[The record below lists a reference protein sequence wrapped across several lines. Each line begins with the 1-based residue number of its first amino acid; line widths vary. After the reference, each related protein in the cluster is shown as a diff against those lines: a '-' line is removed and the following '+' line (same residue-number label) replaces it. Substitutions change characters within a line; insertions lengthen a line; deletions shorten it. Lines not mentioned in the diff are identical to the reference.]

1 MQRFP
6 TIRHRNNYKTLF
18 LAYYDLK
25 RDRRNSSESNG
36 SGSFRIPRPS
46 LNYNKDP
53 SSPSSDVYNISGAGI
68 KTAEEF
74 EMEKEWRRIQ
84 EEEEESK
91 RLLKE
96 DRRWKW

>member
-1 MQRFP
+1 M
-6 TIRHRNNYKTLF
+6 
-18 LAYYDLK
+18 
-25 RDRRNSSESNG
+25 
-36 SGSFRIPRPS
+36 
-46 LNYNKDP
+46 
-53 SSPSSDVYNISGAGI
+53 YNISGAGI